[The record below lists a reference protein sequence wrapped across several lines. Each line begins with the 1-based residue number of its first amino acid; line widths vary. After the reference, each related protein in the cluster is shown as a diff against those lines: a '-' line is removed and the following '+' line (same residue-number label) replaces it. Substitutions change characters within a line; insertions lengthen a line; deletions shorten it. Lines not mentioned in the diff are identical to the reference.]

1 MITTQ
6 TGKNVEI
13 DFMFIDLDVCTRCK
27 GTDESLESALQ
38 SVRGVLESAG
48 VEVTVRKTL
57 VDTEDKARQLGLV
70 SSPTIRVNGRDV
82 ALELRES
89 SCASCDEACGCEGG
103 IDCRVWLYQGN
114 EYTVA
119 PVPMIVD
126 AILWAV
132 YGTKEE
138 MPMPSEPKTVP
149 DNLKRFF
156 AAKAAKANTS
166 CCSKIEQVACCE
178 PAQKSTCCPP
188 GAEAAEPA
196 GCGCR

>member
-1 MITTQ
+1 MMTTTR
-6 TGKNVEI
+6 TGKKVEI

-38 SVRGVLESAG
+38 TVRGVLESAG
-48 VEVTVRKTL
+48 VEVIVRKTL
-57 VDTEDKARQLGLV
+57 VDTEDRARHLGFV

-82 ALELRES
+82 ALELRET
-89 SCASCDEACGCEGG
+89 SCASCGEACGCEGS
-103 IDCRVWLYQGN
+103 IDCRVWLYQGK

-126 AILWAV
+126 AILAAV

-138 MPMPSEPKTVP
+138 IPNPSGSKTVP
-149 DNLKRFF
+149 ENLKRFF
-156 AAKAAKANTS
+156 AAKAAKANSS
-166 CCSKIEQVACCE
+166 CCSAEEQVACCE

-188 GAEAAEPA
+188 VEAGQAT
-196 GCGCR
+196 GCGCQ

>member
-1 MITTQ
+1 MTTTQ
-6 TGKNVEI
+6 TGKKVAI

-57 VDTEDKARQLGLV
+57 VDTEDKARQLGFV

-89 SCASCDEACGCEGG
+89 SCASCGEACGCEGG
-103 IDCRVWLYQGN
+103 IGCRVWLYQGK
-114 EYTVA
+114 EYNVA
-119 PVPMIVD
+119 PVPMIVA
-126 AILWAV
+126 AILAAV

-138 MPMPSEPKTVP
+138 MWTPSQPKTVP
-149 DNLKRFF
+149 ENLKRFF

-166 CCSKIEQVACCE
+166 CCSTEHRLLH
-178 PAQKSTCCPP
+178 SD
-188 GAEAAEPA
+188 A
-196 GCGCR
+196 GHR